1 MPLVYTERMLSY
13 RHAFHAGN
21 HADILKHSIL
31 SRILV
36 HLLEKEKPFSYIDT
50 HAGAGIYQLDD
61 EWAKKTGEALK
72 GICSIIE
79 RTDIPDLFLPYISL
93 SRKYF
98 SVGHRYPGSPEL
110 VRSLSREK
118 DSLTLMELHSTEIEN
133 LRYIMGGNDRIHI
146 HHRDGY
152 SGLMALTPPEP
163 RRGFCLMDPSY
174 ETTDDYLKTADTLL
188 AVHGKWPVGTL
199 VLWYPILERRQ
210 GELLALKDRFFT
222 SGIKGILAAELLVK
236 EKATDEGGEGFGLI
250 GSGMLIVQPPWH
262 LDAELREML
271 PWLAQ
276 VFGQEEK
283 GGWNLEWISEA
294 P

>member
-1 MPLVYTERMLSY
+1 MLSY

-31 SRILV
+31 ARIV
-36 HLLEKEKPFSYIDT
+36 THLLEKGKPFTYIDT
-50 HAGAGIYQLDD
+50 HAGAGIYHLDD

-72 GICSIIE
+72 GICAIID
-79 RTDIPDLFLPYISL
+79 RTDIPDLFLPYITQC
-93 SRKYF
+93 RNYF

-110 VRSLSREK
+110 VRVLSRER

-133 LRYIMGGNDRIHI
+133 LRYVMGGDERIHI

-152 SGLMALTPPEP
+152 SGLTALAPPDP

-174 ETTDDYLKTADTLL
+174 ETMDDYAKTADALL
-188 AVHGKWPVGTL
+188 AVHDKWSVGTL
-199 VLWYPILERRQ
+199 VLWYPILKRRE
-210 GELLALKDRFFT
+210 GELLALKDRFYT
-222 SGIKGILAAELLVK
+222 SGVKGILVAELLVK
-236 EKATDEGGEGFGLI
+236 DKAVDEESEGFGLI
-250 GSGMLIVQPPWH
+250 GSGMLIIQPPWR
-262 LDAELREML
+262 LDAELKEML

-276 VFGQEEK
+276 VLGQDGKES
-283 GGWNLEWISEA
+283 WNLEWISEA